1 MTTAVKAP
9 TKTVVKTIVN
19 ALGKTTAKSATRKA
33 ATSAKQST
41 SIPTQKKI
49 AKPASKAPATAV
61 QTKPAIK
68 PVIKQAKTTTDMTKA
83 VVSPA
88 IKTIIP
94 KPIKAKKIKLVRD
107 SFTIPKPEYL
117 ILDNLKLRAA
127 DLKHPVKK
135 SELLR
140 AGIKALDAMTDAQ
153 LLLALKAVPALKTG
167 RPSN

>member
-1 MTTAVKAP
+1 MPTVVKAP
-9 TKTVVKTIVN
+9 TKTIVN
-19 ALGKTTAKSATRKA
+19 TSGKTAVKSAPRKA
-33 ATSAKQST
+33 ATSVKKST
-41 SIPTQKKI
+41 STSAQKTI
-49 AKPASKAPATAV
+49 VKPASKTPATGV
-61 QTKPAIK
+61 QAKPA
-68 PVIKQAKTTTDMTKA
+68 IKQAKTTTDMTKA

-127 DLKHPVKK
+127 DLKHPIKK

-140 AGIKALDAMTDAQ
+140 AGIKALAAMTDAQ
-153 LLLALKAVPALKTG
+153 LLHAIKAVPALKTG
-167 RPSN
+167 RPSK